1 MSQAIDILND
11 IVSEELPRLF
21 VDLEPT
27 IAPVFDKVKRTS
39 FGVKSQDGLGKG
51 YQVIHIYETGTAGL
65 FESGDP
71 LGPGMTSI
79 SGNQA
84 QILAEGTAATNLDI
98 FPAAT
103 EVPHTGEVKR
113 TLVLNKVVGN
123 YSIPAAWKQLDMLN
137 AMQLKKVARDLKAV
151 AKAKLLYEATSFF
164 SHEVTNSSGYINQ
177 VLGRVSAIAEHSVWT
192 DYIVIT
198 IDEQYG
204 RIANFAKGQRLD
216 IVADS
221 TGTLQNGTAV
231 DGTDVRNYTHTGQ
244 VYVHLIVVDVDYLG
258 KKITLRPINSST
270 GALPNYGSGTSGDVF
285 QAGYAGAAGD
295 WLVYAKTTRYTSGSR
310 PQYSWGLNNW
320 IKASGQILGGADG
333 ASGLDLD
340 LYSMFKSQV
349 KAVNAPLTD
358 DIINGYIAGYLDAYP
373 GETLDTIITT
383 QGVQQKWLQQPG
395 LYNNRQ
401 NYERTGKAL
410 SFTGGWA
417 KISYEF
423 GGRVFEWII
432 SPMCLSKTLYAARFG
447 GNNILRYGPP
457 RIGGTDATMGPEI
470 EFLATLGGHSGVF
483 MPARGSSGQALDLLE
498 APFWYYDLLCPR
510 DPRGMKLSGLTEA
523 TLL

>member
-1 MSQAIDILND
+1 M
-11 IVSEELPRLF
+11 F
-21 VDLEPT
+21 VDLEPQV
-27 IAPVFDKVKRTS
+27 APMFEKVKRTS

-71 LGPGMTSI
+71 LGPGMTAI

-84 QILAEGTAATNLDI
+84 QLLAEGTAATNLAI
-98 FPAAT
+98 FPEAT

-123 YSIPAAWKQLDMLN
+123 YSVPASWKQLDMLN
-137 AMQLKKVARDLKAV
+137 AAQLKKVARDLKAV
-151 AKAKLLYEATSFF
+151 AKAKLMYEATSFF
-164 SHEVTNSSGYINQ
+164 SHEAVATGGASGQVVQ
-177 VLGRVSAIAEHSVWT
+177 VLGRISAIAEHGTWT

-198 IDEQYG
+198 LDEQYG
-204 RIANFAKGQRLD
+204 RIANFVKGQRLD
-216 IVADS
+216 IVAAS
-221 TGTLQNGTAV
+221 GATVQVGTAT
-231 DGTDVRNYTHTGQ
+231 DGTDVRNYTHTGA

-258 KKITLRPINSST
+258 KKITLRPVNSTT

-285 QAGYAGAAGD
+285 QAGQAGAAND
-295 WLVYAKTTRYTSGSR
+295 WLVYAKTTRYTTATR

-320 IKASGQILGGADG
+320 VKASGTILGGATA
-333 ASGLDLD
+333 ASGLDVD

-349 KAVNAPLTD
+349 KAINASLTD
-358 DIINGYIAGYLDAYP
+358 DIINGYIGGYLDAYP

-383 QGVQQKWLQQPG
+383 QGVQQQWLKQPG

-410 SFTGGWA
+410 SFKGGWSS
-417 KISYEF
+417 ISYEF
-423 GGRVFEWII
+423 GGRVFEFDI
-432 SPMCLSKTLYAARFG
+432 SPMCLSKTLYALKFG

-457 RIGGTDATMGPEI
+457 RIGGTEAQMGPEL
-470 EFLATLGGHSGVF
+470 EFLAPLGGLSGVF
-483 MPARGSSGQALDLLE
+483 MIARSSTGAPTELLE
-498 APFWYYDLLCPR
+498 APFWYYDLLCPV
-510 DPRGMKLSGLTEA
+510 DPRGIKMTGLSEA
-523 TLL
+523 TML